1 VYLID
6 NGSSDGSIEFVEKHF
21 PWVKIMAFEKN
32 FGFAKAYNR
41 AINECG
47 AELIALL
54 NNDTRVNRRWLQE
67 LVKVMSRD
75 KSTIIVGSKL
85 LLYDSPQLLNHAG
98 AKIASIGGGFDVG
111 LYEKDSVEYN
121 VEKPVGAVCGAAM
134 LFKKELFKRIG
145 GFDEDF
151 FAYFEDIDLCWRSWL
166 YGYKVIYVPTS
177 VVYHKLGG
185 SWGRTNPEKAF
196 LCQRNRIV
204 SILKNFEL
212 RNILTGLL
220 GSVIYDFTRVI
231 ESTLKKRV
239 YIDWIIFEGYIDVMF
254 NLSCVLQ
261 KRKTVQSGRIL
272 TDKELYSMGLIA
284 SFRDGFHE
292 FMRFRSR
299 KY

>member
-1 VYLID
+1 MLEDIGVY
-6 NGSSDGSIEFVEKHF
+6 
-21 PWVKIMAFEKN
+21 
-32 FGFAKAYNR
+32 
-41 AINECG
+41 
-47 AELIALL
+47 
-54 NNDTRVNRRWLQE
+54 
-67 LVKVMSRD
+67 
-75 KSTIIVGSKL
+75 
-85 LLYDSPQLLNHAG
+85 
-98 AKIASIGGGFDVG
+98 
-111 LYEKDSVEYN
+111 
-121 VEKPVGAVCGAAM
+121 
-134 LFKKELFKRIG
+134 
-145 GFDEDF
+145 DEDF

>member
-1 VYLID
+1 VLTNPAKMAVLVLNFNGKHHLIDCLSSLNDQTYDCYEVYLID

-75 KSTIIVGSKL
+75 ESTIIVGSKL

-111 LYEKDSVEYN
+111 LYEKDSVEYS

-134 LFKKELFKRIG
+134 LFRKELFKRIG
-145 GFDEDF
+145 AFDEDF

-166 YGYKVIYVPTS
+166 DGYKVLYVPTS
-177 VVYHKLGG
+177 IAQHKFGG
-185 SWGRTNPEKAF
+185 FW
-196 LCQRNRIV
+196 
-204 SILKNFEL
+204 
-212 RNILTGLL
+212 
-220 GSVIYDFTRVI
+220 
-231 ESTLKKRV
+231 
-239 YIDWIIFEGYIDVMF
+239 
-254 NLSCVLQ
+254 
-261 KRKTVQSGRIL
+261 
-272 TDKELYSMGLIA
+272 A
-284 SFRDGFHE
+284 SFPRLEGCILAISTSSE
-292 FMRFRSR
+292 ICL
-299 KY
+299 KI